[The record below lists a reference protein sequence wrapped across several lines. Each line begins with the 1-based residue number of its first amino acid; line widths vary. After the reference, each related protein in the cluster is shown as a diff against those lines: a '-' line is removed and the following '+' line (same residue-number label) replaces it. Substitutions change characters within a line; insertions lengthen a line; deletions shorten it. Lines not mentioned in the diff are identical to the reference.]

1 MTDKDKLPI
10 MLTSVVPTIILTTT
24 VNVQDVTYLYQVD
37 PNSRIQ
43 SYLKSIKKWLYETDL
58 NIVLVENSGYNFE
71 ELNIE
76 KENFK
81 SRFEII
87 NFDEKKIPEAEY
99 LHACRYGKGR
109 HEIFSINYAYKV
121 SNLLKTSGFIIKI
134 TGRFYIPEFESFLSC
149 YNLYNYD
156 CLVQNNG
163 SRCEIIG
170 SHSKNFFEIFNQDD
184 IFSEHI
190 EEVYT
195 RRTGSYENVIRC
207 KIFNIEETQ
216 RGGDCSKYNTM

>member
-1 MTDKDKLPI
+1 MAIT
-10 MLTSVVPTIILTTT
+10 TIILTTT
-24 VNVQDVTYLYQVD
+24 INVQDVTFLYQVD

-87 NFDEKKIPEAEY
+87 SFDEKKIPEAEY
-99 LHACRYGKGR
+99 LQVYRYGKGR
-109 HEIFSINYAYKV
+109 HEIFSINYAYKF
-121 SNLLKTSGFIIKI
+121 SSLLKMSNFIIKI
-134 TGRFYIPEFESFLSC
+134 TGRFYIPEFESFLSG
-149 YNLYNYD
+149 YNLDNYD
-156 CLVQNNG
+156 CLVQNND
-163 SRCEIIG
+163 SRCEIVG
-170 SHSKNFFEIFNQDD
+170 SHIKNFFEIFNSSD

-190 EEVYT
+190 EEVFV
-195 RRTGSYENVIRC
+195 RRMSIYQNILRC
-207 KIFNIEETQ
+207 KLFNIEETQ
-216 RGGDCSKYNTM
+216 RGGDVSKYNTL